1 MLIAS
6 ASVFSSNLSLSEVVE
21 FVAIRRAI
29 DAGSSSSSDGVS
41 SCPAWFQVERGLL
54 FLTFFNVGVV
64 APDEPKSQVFFLG
77 CPQPDE
83 PVVGV
88 GVLKPFL
95 KVYFV

>member
-1 MLIAS
+1 M
-6 ASVFSSNLSLSEVVE
+6 
-21 FVAIRRAI
+21 
-29 DAGSSSSSDGVS
+29 
-41 SCPAWFQVERGLL
+41 FQLL
-54 FLTFFNVGVV
+54 HVV